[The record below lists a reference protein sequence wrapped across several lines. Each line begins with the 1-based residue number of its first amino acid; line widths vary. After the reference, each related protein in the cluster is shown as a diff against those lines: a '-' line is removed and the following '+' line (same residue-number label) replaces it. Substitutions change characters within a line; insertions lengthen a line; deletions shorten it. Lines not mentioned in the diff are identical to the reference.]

1 MWFVENE
8 NDIFNGTYTVL
19 NLQGEDSQDTVPI
32 TGLLLITP
40 SVTELGWSRRVT
52 FDSPGVRWDIQ
63 RCPPETLSH

>member
-40 SVTELGWSRRVT
+40 SVTELG
-52 FDSPGVRWDIQ
+52 
-63 RCPPETLSH
+63 